1 MDADFLTRSELQEI
15 INARGEACVSIYLP
29 MVRAGADVQGNVTRL
44 KNALT
49 EAQDKLKAWGWR
61 QTEIDDLLDEP
72 RKLLSESP
80 FWREQLD
87 GLAIFLSP
95 SFYNTYRVPVAFKP
109 LTLVAE
115 RFHIKP
121 LLPLFTDD
129 GRFYVLAL
137 SQKQVRLFQGTRL
150 AVDEVELE
158 DTPLSMA
165 EALWDDPERELQHH
179 TTTSG
184 LKGTGA
190 GGPEVVHHGHGTP
203 DSEDLHQL
211 RRYLQ
216 RVSAGLQKQLR
227 DEEAPLV
234 LAAVDYLHPIFKEA
248 YDSPHLLDEGI
259 TGNPDRASA
268 KELHEKA
275 WSIIEPLFQEA
286 KEEVIERYKQLAHR
300 EQASDELEEIVP
312 AAVQGRVDALVVSI
326 ADHRWGVY
334 DEESHTIEIHDEP
347 QPSDEDLLDFA
358 AVQTLAYGGTVYALD
373 PAEMPAE
380 SPIAAVYRF

>member
-1 MDADFLTRSELQEI
+1 MDADFITRSELQEI

-29 MVRAGADVQGNVTRL
+29 MVRAGADVQGNTTRL
-44 KNALT
+44 KNALA
-49 EAQDKLKAWGWR
+49 EAEKKLQAWGWR
-61 QTEIDDLLDEP
+61 QPEIDDLLSDP
-72 RKLLSESP
+72 RKLLTESP

-95 SFYNTYRVPVAFKP
+95 SFYRTYRVPVEFEP

-137 SQKQVRLFQGTRL
+137 SKNQVRLFQGTRL

-184 LKGTGA
+184 VKGA
-190 GGPEVVHHGHGTP
+190 GASAPEVVHHGHGTP
-203 DSEDLHQL
+203 DSEELHQV

-216 RVSAGLQKQLR
+216 KVSAGVQKQLR
-227 DEEAPLV
+227 DEDAPLI
-234 LAAVDYLHPIFKEA
+234 LAAVDYLHPIYKEA

-259 TGNPDRASA
+259 MGNPDRASA

-275 WSIIEPLFQEA
+275 WAIVEPLFQEA
-286 KEEVIERYKQLAHR
+286 KEEVIERYKQLAHQ
-300 EQASDELEEIVP
+300 EQASAELEEIVP
-312 AAVQGRVDALVVSI
+312 ASIQGRVDALLVSI
-326 ADHRWGVY
+326 EDHRWGVY
-334 DEESHTIEIHDEP
+334 DEESHAIEVHEEP

-373 PAEMPAE
+373 PAEVPAE

>member
-1 MDADFLTRSELQEI
+1 MDADFITRSELQEI

-29 MVRAGADVQGNVTRL
+29 MVRAGADVQGNTTRL

-49 EAQDKLKAWGWR
+49 ETEEKLQSWGWR
-61 QTEIDDLLDEP
+61 QSKIDDLLAEP
-72 RKLLSESP
+72 RKLLTESP

-95 SFYNTYRVPVAFKP
+95 EFYRLYRLPVEFEP
-109 LTLVAE
+109 LMLVAE

-158 DTPLSMA
+158 DTPRSMA

-184 LKGTGA
+184 LKGPGA

-203 DSEDLHQL
+203 DSEELHQL
-211 RRYLQ
+211 RRYSQ
-216 RVSAGLQKQLR
+216 RVSAGVQKQLR
-227 DEEAPLV
+227 DEEAPIV

-248 YDSPHLLDEGI
+248 FDSPHLLDEGI
-259 TGNPDRASA
+259 TGNPDRESA

-326 ADHRWGVY
+326 ADHRWGIY
-334 DEESHTIEIHDEP
+334 EAESHAIEIHDEP

-358 AVQTLAYGGTVYALD
+358 AVQTLANGGTVYALE

>member
-334 DEESHTIEIHDEP
+334 DEESHTIETHDEP

>member
-1 MDADFLTRSELQEI
+1 MDADFITRNELQEI
-15 INARGEACVSIYLP
+15 INARGEACVSIYMP
-29 MVRAGADVQGNVTRL
+29 MVRAGADVQGNTTRL

-49 EAQDKLKAWGWR
+49 ETEEKLQAWGWR
-61 QTEIDDLLDEP
+61 QSKIDDLLAEP
-72 RKLLSESP
+72 RKLLAESP

-95 SFYNTYRVPVAFKP
+95 EFYRLYRLPVEFEP

-158 DTPLSMA
+158 DTPRSMA

-184 LKGTGA
+184 LKGPGA

-203 DSEDLHQL
+203 DSEELHQL
-211 RRYLQ
+211 RRYSQ
-216 RVSAGLQKQLR
+216 RVSAGVQKQLR
-227 DEEAPLV
+227 DEEAPIV

-248 YDSPHLLDEGI
+248 FDSPHLLDEGI
-259 TGNPDRASA
+259 TGNPDRESA

-275 WSIIEPLFQEA
+275 WAIIEPLFQEA

-326 ADHRWGVY
+326 ADHRWGIY
-334 DEESHTIEIHDEP
+334 DAESHAIEIHDEP

-358 AVQTLAYGGTVYALD
+358 AVQTLANGGTVYALE

>member
-1 MDADFLTRSELQEI
+1 MDADFITRSELQEI

-29 MVRAGADVQGNVTRL
+29 MVRAGADVQGNATRL
-44 KNALT
+44 KNALADA
-49 EAQDKLKAWGWR
+49 EEKLRSWDWR
-61 QTEIDDLLDEP
+61 QSDIDELLAEP
-72 RKLLSESP
+72 RKLLTESP

-87 GLAIFLSP
+87 GLALFLSP
-95 SFYNTYRVPVAFKP
+95 TFYRSYRVPIEFER

-137 SQKQVRLFQGTRL
+137 SQNQVRLFQGTRL
-150 AVDEVELE
+150 AVDEVELD

-203 DSEDLHQL
+203 DSEELHQL

-216 RVSAGLQKQLR
+216 QVSAGVQKQIR

-234 LAAVDYLHPIFKEA
+234 LAAVDYLHPIYKEA
-248 YDSPHLLDEGI
+248 DDSPHLLDEGI
-259 TGNPDRASA
+259 LGNPDRASA

-275 WSIIEPLFQEA
+275 WSIVGPLFQEA
-286 KEEVIERYKQLAHR
+286 KEEVIERYNQLAHR

-312 AAVQGRVDALVVSI
+312 AVVQGRVDALLVSI
-326 ADHRWGVY
+326 ADHRWGAY
-334 DEESHTIEIHDEP
+334 DEASHSVEVHDEP

-358 AVQTLAYGGTVYALD
+358 AVQTLVNGGTVYALE

>member
-1 MDADFLTRSELQEI
+1 MDADFITRNELQEI
-15 INARGEACVSIYLP
+15 INARGEACVSIYMP
-29 MVRAGADVQGNVTRL
+29 MVRAGADVQGNTTRL

-49 EAQDKLKAWGWR
+49 ETEEKLQAWGWR
-61 QTEIDDLLDEP
+61 QSKIDDLLAEP
-72 RKLLSESP
+72 RKLLAESP

-95 SFYNTYRVPVAFKP
+95 EFYRLYRLPVEFEP

-158 DTPLSMA
+158 DTPRSMA

-184 LKGTGA
+184 LKGPGA

-203 DSEDLHQL
+203 DSEELHQL
-211 RRYLQ
+211 RRYSQ
-216 RVSAGLQKQLR
+216 RVSAGVQKQLR
-227 DEEAPLV
+227 DEEAPIV

-248 YDSPHLLDEGI
+248 FDSPHLLDEGI
-259 TGNPDRASA
+259 TGNPDRESA

-326 ADHRWGVY
+326 ADHRWGIY
-334 DEESHTIEIHDEP
+334 DAESHAIEIHDEP

-358 AVQTLAYGGTVYALD
+358 AVQTLANGGTVYALE

>member
-1 MDADFLTRSELQEI
+1 MDADFITRSELQEI

-29 MVRAGADVQGNVTRL
+29 MVRAGTDVQGNVTRL
-44 KNALT
+44 KNALS
-49 EAQDKLKAWGWR
+49 EAQEALQEWGWR
-61 QTEIDDLLDEP
+61 QSEIDDLLARP
-72 RKLLSESP
+72 RRLLTESP

-87 GLAIFLSP
+87 GLALFLSP
-95 SFYNTYRVPVAFKP
+95 DFYRSYRVPVEFEP
-109 LTLVAE
+109 LTLVAK

-129 GRFYVLAL
+129 GRFYILAL
-137 SQKQVRLFQGTRL
+137 SKNQVRLFQGTRQ
-150 AVDEVELE
+150 AVDEVELQ

-184 LKGTGA
+184 VKGPGA
-190 GGPEVVHHGHGTP
+190 SAPEVVHHGQGTP
-203 DSEDLHQL
+203 DSEELHQL

-216 RVSAGLQKQLR
+216 KVSTGVQKQIR

-234 LAAVDYLHPIFKEA
+234 LAGVDYLHPIYKEVD
-248 YDSPHLLDEGI
+248 DSPHLLEEGI

-275 WSIIEPLFQEA
+275 WSIVEPLFLEA
-286 KEEVIERYKQLAHR
+286 KEEVIERYRQLAHR
-300 EQASDELEEIVP
+300 EQASDSLEEIVP
-312 AAVQGRVDALVVSI
+312 ATVQGRVDALLVSI
-326 ADHRWGVY
+326 DAHRWGVY
-334 DEESHTIEIHDEP
+334 NEASHEVEVHDDP

-358 AVQTLAYGGTVYALD
+358 AVQALSYGGTVYALEAD
-373 PAEMPAE
+373 EMPAE